1 MCSVSL
7 SSFAPVSGVG
17 VDFVYTG
24 IDTDMVVPLCVSCTL
39 SMLGHEYVFDT
50 DCNSVLSRHL
60 DLRFLIYLLF
70 QHVCVSQHHQ
80 WLLVLCRIC
89 HSYDLICLYMFI
101 EFEFNCVVFV

>member
-1 MCSVSL
+1 MVVIPICSELFTLHCVRSVSL

-39 SMLGHEYVFDT
+39 IMLDHEYVFDT
-50 DCNSVLSRHL
+50 DCNSALSRHL

-70 QHVCVSQHHQ
+70 
-80 WLLVLCRIC
+80 
-89 HSYDLICLYMFI
+89 
-101 EFEFNCVVFV
+101 

>member
-1 MCSVSL
+1 MVVIPICPELFTLGSSYTLCSVSL

-17 VDFVYTG
+17 VDFVCTG
-24 IDTDMVVPLCVSCTL
+24 IDTGMVVPLCVSCTL

-70 QHVCVSQHHQ
+70 
-80 WLLVLCRIC
+80 
-89 HSYDLICLYMFI
+89 
-101 EFEFNCVVFV
+101 